1 MSQHKYWIALA
12 STKGIGTASL
22 TQVHQKL
29 SELQLTV
36 TDMFDLDGKE
46 IQHEL
51 GFTEKLSDLLLQA
64 RELLPK
70 IDEDYTRL
78 IEAGIDTILLFDES
92 YPRRLAD
99 TMKNTAP
106 PVLYTYGEKSILKK
120 KSAAVLGYRD
130 VSDRGEMISFLAS
143 RELSRHDIP
152 VASGFSRGAGHLAH
166 RGALEHGGSSI
177 AVLPH
182 GMFHLNV
189 PEALAEV
196 MDLTRFCFV
205 SPFYPVEEYSVYNSY
220 SRNSIICAMTLAVY
234 IVEAPEE
241 GGIFEAGKS
250 AVHHKTP
257 LFVTEYAE
265 YPESA
270 KGNPLLIKEYGATPV
285 RGRKEQDLLVPNLD
299 ALIGKVKWE

>member
-22 TQVHQKL
+22 TLVHQKL
-29 SELQLTV
+29 AELQLSI
-36 TDMFDLDGKE
+36 TDIFDLDGKE
-46 IQHEL
+46 LQHEL
-51 GFTEKLSDLLLQA
+51 GFSEKLSTLLI
-64 RELLPK
+64 RGKDLLPK

-78 IEAGIDTILLFDES
+78 IEAGINTTLLFDES
-92 YPRRLAD
+92 YPRRLAE

-106 PVLYTYGEKSILKK
+106 PVLYTFGEKSILQK

-152 VASGFSRGAGHLAH
+152 VTSGFSRGAGYLAH
-166 RGALEHGGSSI
+166 RGALEHGGNSI

-189 PEALAEV
+189 PETLAEI

-205 SPFYPVEEYSVYNSY
+205 SPFYPADEYSVYNSY
-220 SRNSIICAMTLAVY
+220 NRNSIICAMAMAVY

-257 LFVTEYAE
+257 LFVTEYVE
-265 YPESA
+265 YPDSA
-270 KGNPLLIKEYGATPV
+270 RGNPLLIKDYGAIPV

-299 ALIGKVKWE
+299 ALIGKVKWG